1 MRLARGLALL
11 PVVATFIAACS
22 SGAATSPSAA
32 LSTPVATT
40 QASAAQESTAPTG
53 DGSLARVTAAG
64 TLKVCAVDG
73 LLPYSASDKTTP
85 GFEVEIAQAL
95 AAKLG
100 VKLEQAW
107 GSFDGLIPML
117 TSKQCDAIV
126 DGLFIT
132 DERKK
137 TIDFAGAEY
146 ASGEAI
152 LVPKTDNTT
161 KGLADLAG
169 KNVGVLSGSVTV
181 DLLKKA
187 GFGDNLK
194 IYPDQNTII
203 LELNNGRIAAG
214 FLEAP
219 SAAWALKKDESLNI
233 KLVQGYVPDQRFD
246 AGVGV
251 RKEDKDLGTAIGA
264 ALAQMRSDGSIS
276 GILNKYG
283 VPFYPV
289 K

>member
-1 MRLARGLALL
+1 MRLTRGFVLVPL
-11 PVVATFIAACS
+11 VAAFVASC
-22 SGAATSPSAA
+22 SGASTAPSVAPPTSS
-32 LSTPVATT
+32 
-40 QASAAQESTAPTG
+40 APTG
-53 DGSLARVTAAG
+53 DGSLARVRQAG
-64 TLKVCAVDG
+64 VLKVCAVDG
-73 LLPYSASDKTTP
+73 LLPYSSSDKTTP

-95 AAKLG
+95 ATKLG
-100 VKLEQAW
+100 ATAEHAW
-107 GSFDGLIPML
+107 GNWDGLIAML

-152 LVPKTDNTT
+152 LVPKSDTTT

-181 DLLKKA
+181 DLLKNA
-187 GFGDNLK
+187 GFTDNLK

-219 SAAWALKKDESLNI
+219 SAAWALKQDESLNI
-233 KLVQGYVPDQRFD
+233 KLVQDYVPDERFD
-246 AGVGV
+246 AGVAV
-251 RKEDKDLGTAIGA
+251 RKEDKDLQAAIGD
-264 ALAQMRSDGSIS
+264 ALAQMRSDGTIS
-276 GILNKYG
+276 QILGKYG
-283 VPFYPV
+283 VPFYPI

>member
-1 MRLARGLALL
+1 LL
-11 PVVATFIAACS
+11 IPTVVTLVAACS
-22 SGAATSPSAA
+22 GGSASPSAA
-32 LSTPVATT
+32 TPTGAAPTSAATV
-40 QASAAQESTAPTG
+40 QASASATG
-53 DGSLARVTAAG
+53 DGSLARVQQAG

-73 LLPYSASDKTTP
+73 LLPYSASDATTP
-85 GFEVEIAQAL
+85 GFEVEIARAI
-95 AAKLG
+95 AAKLN
-100 VKLEQAW
+100 VKVEHAW
-107 GSFDGLIPML
+107 GTFDGLISML

-137 TIDFAGAEY
+137 TIDYAGAEY

-152 LVPKTDNTT
+152 LVPKTDTT
-161 KGLADLAG
+161 THGLADLKD

-219 SAAWALKKDESLNI
+219 SAAWALKQDESLNI
-233 KLVQGYVPDQRFD
+233 KLVADYVPDERFD
-246 AGVGV
+246 AGVAI
-251 RKEDKDLGTAIGA
+251 RKEDKDLGKAIGD
-264 ALAQMRSDGSIS
+264 ALAQMRSDGTIA
-276 GILNKYG
+276 GILGKYG